1 MAKHQSIEVTNM
13 SMYTY
18 LTRYPN
24 SLLRELINGYAT
36 CIELGIPESRLQE
49 AIEEAH
55 KLLFDRGVAD

>member
-1 MAKHQSIEVTNM
+1 M

-24 SLLRELINGYAT
+24 SLLRELIDGYAT
-36 CIELGIPESRLQE
+36 CIELGISESRLQE

-55 KLLFDRGVAD
+55 EILFERGASD

>member
-1 MAKHQSIEVTNM
+1 M

-24 SLLRELINGYAT
+24 SLLRELIYGYAT